1 MKKIILF
8 AAILFSTSK
17 LFSQQLAR
25 ATDVQMVTTA
35 GTKIVLSGGGISF
48 IGTSVLTST
57 ADSIY
62 LIKSSAT
69 SPEGW
74 LDSTA
79 AGVMAGTSTGHVF
92 FMGNNRQSFYGKTK
106 FYDFTL
112 RNTGGDT
119 LLSSCE
125 VRNLLHLDTGYV
137 YTKSGYGND
146 SLLVSNPA
154 TTAIVSTSNFTKS
167 WVDGRLSRKGNVTS
181 PSYLFPVGKTDSL
194 YAPVKLLK
202 LNTNAAIWTAEYFPG
217 LPFNYLNVFSP
228 PIDHISRVEYWEISS
243 NQASGIDE
251 NAKVSLSWRGHS
263 RVSATASIRDSLLV
277 AQYINRPPMIWDV
290 PGGWV
295 TGNAVGPDSL
305 SGYVTANAY
314 TTFDSAERRFTL
326 ATYSKYNSL
335 PIRLVYF
342 TAVADGNRVRLNWEA
357 ANEQDTRI
365 YEIEKSL
372 TGSNFSHFTNV
383 TSRQQVQSD
392 YVEYD
397 PNPALGWNYYRLKII
412 DKQGNFTYS
421 PIRPVEFKKGKE
433 ELKIFP
439 VPATDVLNIQLPSSY
454 VNNVTLQLF
463 TIDARIIS
471 TLKPTNSNVQLNVT
485 PLPAGTYVI
494 RMIKTNG
501 DTESHTFIKQ

>member
-8 AAILFSTSK
+8 TAILFSASK

-48 IGTSVLTST
+48 IGTSLLTST

-79 AGVMAGTSTGHVF
+79 AGVMAGSSTGHVF

-125 VRNLLHLDTGYV
+125 VRNLLHLDTGYIF
-137 YTKSGYGND
+137 TKSGYGND
-146 SLLVSNPA
+146 SLLVSNTAPA
-154 TTAIVSTSNFTKS
+154 AIVSTSNFGKS
-167 WVDGRLSRKGNVTS
+167 WVHGRLSRTENQTGAANE
-181 PSYLFPVGKTDSL
+181 YLFPIGKIKLPDSL
-194 YAPVKLLK
+194 YAPIKLDK
-202 LNTNAAIWTAEYFPG
+202 FNSTTNTYTAEYFPAK
-217 LPFNYLNVFSP
+217 PFNNTIINNP
-228 PIDHISRVEYWEISS
+228 PVDHISSVEYWEISATIPNTS
-243 NQASGIDE
+243 DADV
-251 NAKVSLSWRGHS
+251 KVSLSWRTYS
-263 RVSATASIRDSLLV
+263 QVSPLASVRDSLIV
-277 AQYINRPPMIWDV
+277 AQYVDNAGFKWDK
-290 PGGWV
+290 
-295 TGNAVGPDSL
+295 TGTFGLHVKTDLPDQTF
-305 SGYVTANAY
+305 GYIKHRDYIGAL
-314 TTFDSAERRFTL
+314 TFLERRHTL
-326 ATYSKYNSL
+326 GTMSKYNAL
-335 PIRLVYF
+335 PVRLVYF

-357 ANEQDTRI
+357 ANEQDTRT

-383 TSRQQVQSD
+383 ASRQQVQSD

-412 DKQGNFTYS
+412 DKQGNFTY
-421 PIRPVEFKKGKE
+421 
-433 ELKIFP
+433 
-439 VPATDVLNIQLPSSY
+439 
-454 VNNVTLQLF
+454 
-463 TIDARIIS
+463 
-471 TLKPTNSNVQLNVT
+471 
-485 PLPAGTYVI
+485 
-494 RMIKTNG
+494 
-501 DTESHTFIKQ
+501 